1 METIKSSQEISNL
14 FSNGK
19 SYSNRYVSFLIGER
33 QSQQNNSLNISNEHD
48 LNGRVA
54 FIAGKKHGNAVWRN
68 SAKRRLREISRQL
81 GGPWANYDV
90 IFIAKPRILKES
102 YSKVLQE
109 CEKTLKKCSIA
120 FVLNEGSTDE

>member
-1 METIKSSQEISNL
+1 MIKDESSI
-14 FSNGK
+14 
-19 SYSNRYVSFLIGER
+19 
-33 QSQQNNSLNISNEHD
+33 EHD
-48 LNGRVA
+48 RDGRVA

-68 SAKRRLREISRQL
+68 NAKRRLREISRQL

-120 FVLNEGSTDE
+120 SVLDEGSTDE